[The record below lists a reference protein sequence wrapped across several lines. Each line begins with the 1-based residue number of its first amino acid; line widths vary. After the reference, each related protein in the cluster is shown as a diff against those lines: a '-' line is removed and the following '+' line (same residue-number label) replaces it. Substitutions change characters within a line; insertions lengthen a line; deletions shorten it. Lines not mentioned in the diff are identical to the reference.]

1 MWVPVKHVSKEQ
13 FFYKY
18 YNFNL
23 VQENWSSRRSVSGLS
38 FSVMAEL
45 RILVKF
51 ILLYTRKFNNLKI
64 YLGNISSHWFSSH
77 YSTIVLFSTI
87 HHDNFTIYIYIKTIH
102 DMRWEYLRRYT
113 SKAIYYDF
121 LNVFRGS
128 GSEKKENLF
137 PRSLWSLMMSSSSSG
152 DMLPLLMS
160 GLR

>member
-13 FFYKY
+13 FFYN

-23 VQENWSSRRSVSGLS
+23 VQESWSSRRSVSGLS
-38 FSVMAEL
+38 FSVMADL

-51 ILLYTRKFNNLKI
+51 ILLYTRKFNNFKI
-64 YLGNISSHWFSSH
+64 YLGNISSHWLSH

-87 HHDNFTIYIYIKTIH
+87 HHDNFTIYIYIYKPSMTWSGGNIGE
-102 DMRWEYLRRYT
+102 DDT
-113 SKAIYYDF
+113 SKAIHYDF